1 MEEQLLL
8 FDDPRKK
15 TNRFASQQDMAEY
28 IEENCRWN
36 KVNFYSVAETAAF
49 LCLSEDE
56 VEHLIEYYYLD
67 AVHIEGVVRIP
78 YNASCATSR
87 TMEPNV
93 CAAVLIMPT
102 SLPTAEESRVNGR
115 LLLPGRIIPPR
126 KNGLPHAGCRS
137 LRLSTN
143 RRTAHQP
150 QNHPI

>member
-56 VEHLIEYYYLD
+56 VEHLIEYSISTPFISKASSAFL
-67 AVHIEGVVRIP
+67 ITP
-78 YNASCATSR
+78 SCATSR
-87 TMEPNV
+87 TMELNV

-115 LLLPGRIIPPR
+115 LLLPGRIISPR
-126 KNGLPHAGCRS
+126 KNGLSHAGCRS

-150 QNHPI
+150 QNHPV